1 MASTRTGLVE
11 RAKNILVTPKTEWP
25 VIDGEPSTIGDIY
38 KNYVLVLAAIPAICT
53 FIGSSLFGYSVLG
66 VAFRVPIVT
75 ALSSAIVSY
84 ALSLISI
91 YVLGM
96 IIDAL
101 ASSFGGTRSPVQA
114 FKVAAYSNTA
124 GWVAGILT
132 ILPQL
137 ALIAALLSLYGFYLL
152 YLGLPVLM
160 KAPKEKALA
169 YTIVTVI
176 AAIILFVVVG
186 AIVGAVGSIFT
197 PVMPVGAH
205 VL

>member
-1 MASTRTGLVE
+1 MASTRPGLVE

-38 KNYVLVLAAIPAICT
+38 KNYVLILAAIPAICT

-84 ALSLISI
+84 VMSLISI

-124 GWVAGILT
+124 GWVAGVLT
-132 ILPQL
+132 IIPQL

>member
-1 MASTRTGLVE
+1 MASTRPGLVE

-38 KNYVLVLAAIPAICT
+38 KNYVLILAAIPAICT

-84 ALSLISI
+84 VMSLISI

-137 ALIAALLSLYGFYLL
+137 AVIAALISLYGFYLL

-160 KAPKEKALA
+160 KAPKEKGLA

-186 AIVGAVGSIFT
+186 AVVGAVGSIFT

>member
-1 MASTRTGLVE
+1 MASTRAGLVE

-84 ALSLISI
+84 VMSLISI

-101 ASSFGGTRSPVQA
+101 APSFGGTRNPVQA

-132 ILPQL
+132 IIPQL

-160 KAPKEKALA
+160 KAPKEKGLA

>member
-1 MASTRTGLVE
+1 
-11 RAKNILVTPKTEWP
+11 
-25 VIDGEPSTIGDIY
+25 
-38 KNYVLVLAAIPAICT
+38 
-53 FIGSSLFGYSVLG
+53 
-66 VAFRVPIVT
+66 
-75 ALSSAIVSY
+75 
-84 ALSLISI
+84 
-91 YVLGM
+91 
-96 IIDAL
+96 
-101 ASSFGGTRSPVQA
+101 VQA

-124 GWVAGILT
+124 GWVAGLLM

-137 ALIAALLSLYGFYLL
+137 TVIAGLISLYGFYLL

-186 AIVGAVGSIFT
+186 AVVGAVGSIFT
-197 PVMPVGAH
+197 PVMPIGAH